1 MAELMKTLW
10 GNLLQDNKVRPYV
23 FKTRL
28 QRAIVETK
36 KYCEEKN
43 ERELW
48 FCPRLMKGFCLTAV
62 MPKIR
67 TAIPAIY
74 PTSGRPIKQRLL
86 MFVFFQNPVRQIAM
100 SDQLYRA
107 SIFLAQP
114 LFGHIRSGMVM

>member
-48 FCPRLMKGFCLTAV
+48 THIEELED
-62 MPKIR
+62 KIKY
-67 TAIPAIY
+67 I
-74 PTSGRPIKQRLL
+74 
-86 MFVFFQNPVRQIAM
+86 
-100 SDQLYRA
+100 SDQSNQTSDGEL
-107 SIFLAQP
+107 
-114 LFGHIRSGMVM
+114 RSYLILKDDIEKIEKNL

>member
-48 FCPRLMKGFCLTAV
+48 TQIEELED
-62 MPKIR
+62 KIKY
-67 TAIPAIY
+67 I
-74 PTSGRPIKQRLL
+74 
-86 MFVFFQNPVRQIAM
+86 
-100 SDQLYRA
+100 SDEL
-107 SIFLAQP
+107 
-114 LFGHIRSGMVM
+114 RSYLILKDDIEKIEKNL